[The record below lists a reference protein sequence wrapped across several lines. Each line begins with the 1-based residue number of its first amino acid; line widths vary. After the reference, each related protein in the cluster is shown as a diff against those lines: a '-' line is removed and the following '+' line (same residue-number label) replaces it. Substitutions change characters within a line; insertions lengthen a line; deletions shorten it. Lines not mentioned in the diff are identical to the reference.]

1 MTASQ
6 PAPARPPGRDAS
18 TMSAAVQD
26 AYGETG
32 DVLHLEQVPRP
43 TPGPDEVLLRVHAAG
58 VERGV
63 WHLMAGVPYAVRLT
77 GLRAPRNRIRGRE
90 VAGRVEAVGSAVSTL
105 RVGDEVFGIGNGTFA
120 EYATARAAKLV
131 ARPATLPAEQAAAV
145 PISATTALQ
154 AVRDHGRVQAG
165 QTVLVLGAS
174 GGVGSFAVQIA
185 KAFGAEVTGVCS
197 TGKLDLV
204 RSLGADHVVDYTQ
217 GDITASGRRYDVV
230 LDIGGSRSVRALR
243 RLLEPTGTLVFVGGE
258 GGGRILGLGRQLR
271 GVLLS
276 PFVRQ
281 HLRMFVASE
290 NAADLVALSDLI
302 TSGAVRPVVDRTFP
316 LAEAGAAVQYM
327 VDGRARGKVVVAG

>member
-6 PAPARPPGRDAS
+6 PAPTRPPGHGES
-18 TMSAAVQD
+18 TMTAAVQD
-26 AYGETG
+26 RYGDTG
-32 DVLHLEQVPRP
+32 DVLHLAQVARP

-58 VERGV
+58 VDRGV

-77 GLRAPRNRIRGRE
+77 GLRAPRNPVRGRE

-105 RVGDEVFGIGNGTFA
+105 RVGDEVLGIGNGTFA
-120 EYATARAAKLV
+120 EFATARAAKLV
-131 ARPATLPAEQAAAV
+131 ARPAALPVEQAAV
-145 PISATTALQ
+145 IGVSATTALQ

-185 KAFGAEVTGVCS
+185 KAYGAEVTGVAS

-217 GDITASGRRYDVV
+217 GDVTAAGRRYDVV
-230 LDIGGSRSVRALR
+230 LDIGGNRSVRTLR
-243 RLLEPTGTLVFVGGE
+243 RLLTPTGTLVFVGGE
-258 GGGRILGLGRQLR
+258 GGGRLLGVGRQLR

-290 NAADLVALSDLI
+290 NAADLLELTDLI
-302 TSGAVRPVVDRTFP
+302 TAGSVTPVVDRAFP

-327 VDGRARGKVVVAG
+327 TDGRARGKVVVAV

>member
-1 MTASQ
+1 MSTSRPAPIRPPASGATMTAV
-6 PAPARPPGRDAS
+6 
-18 TMSAAVQD
+18 VQD

-32 DVLHLEQVPRP
+32 DVLHVEQIERP

-58 VERGV
+58 VDRGV

-90 VAGRVEAVGSAVSTL
+90 VAGRVEAVGSAVTML
-105 RVGDEVFGIGNGTFA
+105 RAGDEVLGIGTGTFA
-120 EYATARAAKLV
+120 QYATARATKLV
-131 ARPATLPAEQAAAV
+131 ARPATLPVEQAAV
-145 PISATTALQ
+145 IGVSGTTALQ

-165 QTVLVLGAS
+165 QSVLVLGAS

-185 KAFGAEVTGVCS
+185 KAYRAEVTGVAS

-204 RSLGADHVVDYTQ
+204 RSLGADHVVDYTRH
-217 GDITASGRRYDVV
+217 DLAAAGRRYDVV
-230 LDIGGSRSVRALR
+230 LDIGGNRPVRALR
-243 RLLEPTGTLVFVGGE
+243 RLLTPTGTLVFVGGE
-258 GGGRILGLGRQLR
+258 GGGRLLGVGRQLR

-281 HLRMFVASE
+281 HLRMFVAAE
-290 NAADLVALSDLI
+290 NAADLTALIELVTAGSV
-302 TSGAVRPVVDRTFP
+302 TPVVDRSFP

-327 VDGRARGKVVVAG
+327 TDGRARGKVVVTV